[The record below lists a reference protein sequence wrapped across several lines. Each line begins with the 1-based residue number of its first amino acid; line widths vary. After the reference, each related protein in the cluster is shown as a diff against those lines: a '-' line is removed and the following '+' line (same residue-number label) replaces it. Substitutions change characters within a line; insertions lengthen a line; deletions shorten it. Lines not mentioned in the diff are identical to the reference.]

1 MRIDIRNIHDKIKVD
16 KAFVRRVTRETLK
29 KEKRT
34 GDVSFLFTGDDYI
47 RELNRKHRSVDRAT
61 DVLSFPMD
69 DEEILGDIVISVEK
83 AEKQAVAY
91 SQSFEQELARLIIH
105 GLLHLVGYGDGGRQ
119 QKERMEER
127 QEQILKEVI
136 FHK

>member
-1 MRIDIRNIHDKIKVD
+1 MRIDIKNVHRRKVNNR
-16 KAFVRRVTRETLK
+16 FVRMVTRETLK
-29 KEKRT
+29 KEKRS
-34 GDVSFLFTGDDYI
+34 GEVSFLFTGDDYI
-47 RELNRKHRSVDRAT
+47 RELNRKHRSVDRVT

-83 AEKQAVAY
+83 AEEQAAAY
-91 SQSFEQELARLIIH
+91 NQSFEQELGRLIIH
-105 GLLHLVGYGDGGRQ
+105 GLLHLVGYGDSGRQ
-119 QKERMEER
+119 QRKRMEER